1 RSMSRIAGVVLMLLF
16 LASCKDSLV
25 NFNRDLAVDYFS
37 FEFMQAR
44 AKIRYADGK
53 QSVNA
58 VANIRIKKD
67 SLIWMSV
74 GKVGIEGARLLINP
88 DSVLIIDKLNRKYIT
103 YGFEELSQKF
113 DFDIDYH
120 LVESVVLG
128 NLIYPYER
136 EKVEKTEGFLKYDQQ
151 LENFLFNNFIGTET
165 KKLEKLQ
172 VEDVTTK
179 NTISVNY
186 SDFQEINQE
195 VFPFSI
201 DASINYV
208 EKSKKNIDITI
219 GFSRAQ
225 IGSQPLSFPFRAPSK
240 YRRI

>member
-1 RSMSRIAGVVLMLLF
+1 MNRIAGLFLLVVLLG
-16 LASCKDSLV
+16 SCKDKLV
-25 NFNRDLAVDYFS
+25 SFNRDLAVDYFS

-44 AKIRYADGK
+44 ARVRYDDGK
-53 QSVNA
+53 QNVSA
-58 VANIRIKKD
+58 TANIRIKKD
-67 SLIWMSV
+67 SIIWMSV
-74 GKVGIEGARLLINP
+74 SKLGIEGARLLINP
-88 DSVLIIDKLNRKYIT
+88 DSVLIIDKLNKKYIS
-103 YGFEELSQKF
+103 YSFSELSKEF

-136 EKVEKTEGFLKYDQQ
+136 EKVEKTEGFLRYDQQ
-151 LENFLFNNFIGTET
+151 LENFLFNNFIGTST

-186 SDFQEINQE
+186 GDFKEINQE
-195 VFPFSI
+195 IFPFSI

-208 EKSKKNIDITI
+208 EKSKKNIDINI
-219 GFSRAQ
+219 GFSRAE
-225 IGSQPLSFPFRAPSK
+225 IGSQPLSFPFRAPSR